1 MRSYFAGFAALL
13 LVTLALA
20 ACQNAGADKPVSAP
34 NNPTSTAATTPAA
47 QQTPAEPADGVKRMP
62 IDEARA
68 AVEKGT
74 AVIIDVRDANSYQSS
89 HIKGSIN
96 IPYAEIA
103 DRIKELP
110 KDKTAVLYCS

>member
-20 ACQNAGADKPVSAP
+20 ACQNAGADKPASAP

-47 QQTPAEPADGVKRMP
+47 PQTPTEPADGVKRMT
-62 IDEARA
+62 IEDARA

-74 AVIIDVRDANSYQSS
+74 AIIVDVRSADEYKAN
-89 HIKGSIN
+89 HIKGSIS